1 VPAIWESHIDIH
13 YEEKIMTAQ
22 NSAQVEEQTVNGVTV
37 STVMGIVG
45 AIEENSDNANF
56 QFRLD
61 NHWVDGGLNRS
72 RIKEYF
78 ALGQE
83 DDTRSE
89 PFIVDADEPAVNS
102 GGDSSPNPMEYVL
115 HSLASCLTST
125 LVYHAAVQGFGIEL
139 VESSLE
145 GDLDVRGMLGL
156 SGESRKAY
164 NAVRVHMQVK
174 SAADAETLKE
184 LALFSPVYDMISN
197 SLPVEFDLVKV

>member
-1 VPAIWESHIDIH
+1 
-13 YEEKIMTAQ
+13 MTAQ
-22 NSAQVEEQTVNGVTV
+22 TNAQVAEQTVNGVTV

-45 AIEENSDNANF
+45 AIEENSDNALF
-56 QFRLD
+56 QFRLS

-72 RIKEYF
+72 RIQEYF
-78 ALGQE
+78 ALGRE
-83 DDTRSE
+83 DDTRAE

-102 GGDSSPNPMEYVL
+102 GGDSTPNPMEYVL

-125 LVYHAAVQGFGIEL
+125 LVYHAAVQGIEIES

-156 SGESRKAY
+156 SEQSRKAY
-164 NAVRVHMQVK
+164 NAVRVRMQVK
-174 SAADAETLKE
+174 SPADAETLRE
-184 LALFSPVYDMISN
+184 LAMFSPVYDMISN